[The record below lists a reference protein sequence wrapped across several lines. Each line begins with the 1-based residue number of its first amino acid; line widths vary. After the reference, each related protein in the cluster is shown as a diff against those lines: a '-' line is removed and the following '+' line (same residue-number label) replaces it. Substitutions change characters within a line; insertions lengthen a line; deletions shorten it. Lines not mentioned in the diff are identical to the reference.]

1 MKILAAL
8 LCLTA
13 FATSAQ
19 ADSRYRTTATIGPV
33 TEVVV
38 LDELHMLETDVYR
51 LAIADSRACRRV
63 LRGEQCVC
71 KVLFWSDE
79 SFAPKRLPMM
89 DRQAEAQTAAW
100 TLNLCTDYRQMIW
113 SCRIAPKLDHRPD
126 RSDCF

>member
-51 LAIADSRACRRV
+51 LAIADSGRAGAFSVESSASARCFFGRTNRSRRSGCR
-63 LRGEQCVC
+63 
-71 KVLFWSDE
+71 
-79 SFAPKRLPMM
+79 
-89 DRQAEAQTAAW
+89 
-100 TLNLCTDYRQMIW
+100 
-113 SCRIAPKLDHRPD
+113 
-126 RSDCF
+126 